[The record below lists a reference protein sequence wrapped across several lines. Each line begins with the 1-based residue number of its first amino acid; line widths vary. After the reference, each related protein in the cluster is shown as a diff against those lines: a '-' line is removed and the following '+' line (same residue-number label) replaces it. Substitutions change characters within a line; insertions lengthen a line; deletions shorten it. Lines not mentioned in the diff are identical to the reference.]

1 MNRAS
6 LSPSA
11 LGFARDARQDW
22 GFALGLFAIW
32 LGIVIA
38 IGVTRSAWMD
48 EFFMVNVTGPDTPWQ
63 THYAQ
68 SWNREPHPP
77 TYSMILWLWRQFVDV
92 EGNIFAV
99 RAVGIAITAMAMIL
113 ALFYWRRSKL
123 PGFRA
128 FAFVLFTTPVLLY
141 YPQETRSYF
150 LSAIG
155 GLYCALFF
163 LNAALDPPDGK
174 PNWRDGVIGLIG
186 AALLGT
192 HLTSL
197 MFACLLFGIAGLYM
211 IATRRWEWLKLS
223 VLVGV
228 LALGPSIVL
237 VAMTIFGGVSAVL
250 SGFWITRR
258 DLLNTV
264 LELPRFI
271 GAPLVIVGAFTLLR
285 FRKPESRKIE
295 NPYEKAAL
303 LCTLAIAASVFV
315 LGVLSLIK
323 PMLVPRYLAGPFAA
337 LAPAGAIL
345 LSRLLEIHGP
355 RLQRFAAVGLPVAV
369 AASFGFGVLSLNH
382 IRLSTEWREPAVA
395 LNGASQCNGATI
407 PYLILNHPPDERN
420 LWRSHYE
427 WYAPNHNYQ
436 PAFPEAI
443 AQAAAQQCPVRLWIA
458 HQVQRG
464 VDPAFKAAVNT
475 TCAGGDRV
483 GLEFA
488 DGYLV
493 VDQSASAMIEAWDGP
508 VVPCGEMVI
517 ELPGG

>member
-1 MNRAS
+1 MNPAS
-6 LSPSA
+6 WGLS
-11 LGFARDARQDW
+11 REARQDW
-22 GFALGLFAIW
+22 GFALGLFVIW

-63 THYAQ
+63 THYAE
-68 SWNREPHPP
+68 SWSREPHPP
-77 TYSMILWLWRQFVDV
+77 TYSMVLWLWRQFVDV
-92 EGNIFAV
+92 QGDIFAV
-99 RAVGIAITAMAMIL
+99 RAVGIVITALALIL
-113 ALFYWRRSKL
+113 ALIYWRRSNL

-155 GLYCALFF
+155 GLYAALFF
-163 LNAALDPPDGK
+163 LKAALDPPDGK
-174 PNWRDGVIGLIG
+174 PTWRDGAIGFIG

-211 IATRRWEWLKLS
+211 IATKRWAWLRLS

-228 LALGPSIVL
+228 LALGPSIAL
-237 VAMTIFGGVSAVL
+237 VALSIFGGVSAVL

-271 GAPLVIVGAFTLLR
+271 GAPLVLVGALTLLR

-295 NPYEKAAL
+295 NRYEKAAL
-303 LCTLAIAASVFV
+303 LCALAIAASVLA
-315 LGVLSLIK
+315 LGVLSLVK

-337 LAPAGAIL
+337 LAPEGAIL
-345 LSRLLEIHGP
+345 LSSLLELNAGKFRGYSVPLMSAGIA
-355 RLQRFAAVGLPVAV
+355 L
-369 AASFGFGVLSLNH
+369 SFVLGVVSLNH
-382 IRLSTEWREPAVA
+382 IRLSTDWRQPAIA
-395 LNGASQCNGATI
+395 LNGVAECNGATI

-427 WYAPNHNYQ
+427 WYAPGHNYQ
-436 PAFPEAI
+436 PAFPAAI
-443 AQAAAQQCPVRLWIA
+443 AEASAQQCPVRLWIA

-464 VDPAFKAAVNT
+464 VDPALKAAVAS
-475 TCAGGDRV
+475 TCAGGERV

-508 VVPCGEMVI
+508 VVPCDQMVI